1 MKQSYLNSE
10 RNSALSIKPSIAIR
24 LLMVLFVCLFGNAV
38 NAAVIIT
45 KPNLSIPVC
54 SSFPSSYY
62 VLGDIIINENNNGD
76 FASDAASKTIILS
89 APANFEFKP
98 STGTIAFR
106 ATRDISAALIVVSAS
121 MITITYTCTT
131 TGSSDRLTIS
141 GLEVR
146 AITAVSSGEITR
158 TAGTGTISGLVT
170 NTTLTNT
177 LTSTISAQPTATAGG
192 SQTICSNST
201 VSVSGASSSNGT
213 IAWTENG
220 AGSITSG
227 ATTLSPVYTP
237 SAGDAGKTVTLTM
250 TVLNGCGVA
259 TATYTVIVNALP
271 STPTSVTSSATSI
284 CSGSSIDLKATS
296 TGSTIYWYT
305 VSTGGSPIG
314 TSVSGANFTLVPTT
328 STKYYAEARSALGC
342 PSASRVATTKTI
354 TVSALPVITVQ
365 PIAPASVC
373 AGSGTRTISVTVS
386 GTTPTYQW
394 RKNGVNLTNSAPY
407 TNVTTS
413 TLTITNPSISEN
425 GAIFDVVVTRSSCPV
440 TSTPATLTVN
450 PSPIATITGANGVC
464 IGSSTQLTAATPGGT
479 WSSNSAVATVSSS
492 GLVTGLS
499 AGNATIT
506 YSLSANGCTGTDTH
520 VINVSSA
527 PSPLITFNQGSHDIT
542 QSITACGQV
551 GGGGQNDLDIF
562 SGNPT
567 TGSPTYQWQL
577 SIDNGVSWV
586 NAEGPTSTKT
596 QYVLDPFYT
605 TFTSNA
611 GTYKFRLIISNNGCS
626 GISDSISLIVT
637 GVSALVAGTISGNQS
652 SCDPNL
658 NPIGFTSSAPAGGLG
673 GTYTYQWQS
682 STDGV
687 NFTSITGATSVAF
700 DSPAIT
706 QTTYFRRSV
715 KSGGCSAISNVLSVL
730 VGAPIASASQPNC
743 ASSTGTITVPYPVSG
758 VTYTI
763 TGTNPITAP
772 VTNSTGIFSGL
783 PSGVYNVVFNAA
795 ACISLPTSVT
805 VNTQPA
811 VPSIPVT
818 SIAQPCGVSTGIIT
832 VIVQNASDTYSF
844 DNGVTFQESNI
855 KSGLSPGSYNVIIKN
870 SVGCI
875 SPTKLIIINSNPS
888 IPSAPIITSVI
899 HPNCAVSTGTITVTI
914 QNANDIYSFDNGIS
928 FQSSNIKSGLSV
940 GSYDVIIQSAGG
952 CNSTSKLVVINAQPE
967 VPLAPILTETIPTC
981 VLQTGT
987 ITIAGVSGETY
998 SFDGSA
1004 YTSNLIYSG
1013 LAQGSLHTFSAMN
1026 AGGCI
1031 SPDATISITSLTN
1044 TWANGVWS
1052 LDTPTAEQNI
1062 VFTEDYNTLALPIT
1076 TDIEACSCRV
1086 TSGSVTI
1093 DSENT
1098 MTLTNELIVDPAGTL
1113 TFESSLG
1120 SLGAIS
1126 PSSSSAS
1133 LVQKNS
1139 NAVNSGKIIY
1149 KRIVPAI
1156 HDTDYTYWSS
1166 PVSNVKLESFSPL
1179 TPTDKFYIFNG
1190 AGDNWA
1196 NVSAENTMS
1205 EANGYCV
1212 YGPANSTNSDF
1223 STSFKGV
1230 PNNGQISIKGV
1241 ESAKSYLI
1249 GNPYPSAIDA
1259 DRFILANIN
1268 VIDGSLY
1275 FWTHNTDPNNGKY
1288 TYDDYATYN
1297 LTGGTGTLKAP
1308 SSSKSNNSF
1317 INANTPNGYIGAGQG
1332 FFVGTKDPIN
1342 QTTIIDLGLNNIVFD
1357 NSMRVGGGSL
1367 GVNNS
1372 NFFKTTGNSK
1382 GKTASSIEK
1391 NRVWLNLSNGEGV
1404 FKQTLVGYITGASND
1419 YETAYDADSYDSL
1432 DGADFYSVNK
1442 DSNLVIQGRALPFD
1456 ENDTVPLGFRSSIDG
1471 EFTINIDQVDGLLA
1485 NQSVYVEDKLTNTVT
1500 DLKSGDYKFSTVA
1513 GTFND
1518 RFVLKYT
1525 NTSNSLSLATDEV
1538 DGIMVFYSNNYN
1550 TLIIHNSVLDLA
1562 VNSVDLYNMAGQNIS
1577 NWDVKDNDQTNI
1589 QIPIKEISSGIYIVK
1604 VKTTKGESNKKI
1616 IVN

>member
-567 TGSPTYQWQL
+567 TGSPTYQ
-577 SIDNGVSWV
+577 
-586 NAEGPTSTKT
+586 
-596 QYVLDPFYT
+596 
-605 TFTSNA
+605 
-611 GTYKFRLIISNNGCS
+611 
-626 GISDSISLIVT
+626 
-637 GVSALVAGTISGNQS
+637 
-652 SCDPNL
+652 
-658 NPIGFTSSAPAGGLG
+658 
-673 GTYTYQWQS
+673 
-682 STDGV
+682 
-687 NFTSITGATSVAF
+687 AT
-700 DSPAIT
+700 
-706 QTTYFRRSV
+706 
-715 KSGGCSAISNVLSVL
+715 
-730 VGAPIASASQPNC
+730 
-743 ASSTGTITVPYPVSG
+743 
-758 VTYTI
+758 
-763 TGTNPITAP
+763 
-772 VTNSTGIFSGL
+772 
-783 PSGVYNVVFNAA
+783 
-795 ACISLPTSVT
+795 
-805 VNTQPA
+805 
-811 VPSIPVT
+811 
-818 SIAQPCGVSTGIIT
+818 
-832 VIVQNASDTYSF
+832 
-844 DNGVTFQESNI
+844 
-855 KSGLSPGSYNVIIKN
+855 
-870 SVGCI
+870 
-875 SPTKLIIINSNPS
+875 
-888 IPSAPIITSVI
+888 
-899 HPNCAVSTGTITVTI
+899 
-914 QNANDIYSFDNGIS
+914 
-928 FQSSNIKSGLSV
+928 
-940 GSYDVIIQSAGG
+940 
-952 CNSTSKLVVINAQPE
+952 
-967 VPLAPILTETIPTC
+967 
-981 VLQTGT
+981 
-987 ITIAGVSGETY
+987 
-998 SFDGSA
+998 
-1004 YTSNLIYSG
+1004 
-1013 LAQGSLHTFSAMN
+1013 
-1026 AGGCI
+1026 
-1031 SPDATISITSLTN
+1031 
-1044 TWANGVWS
+1044 
-1052 LDTPTAEQNI
+1052 
-1062 VFTEDYNTLALPIT
+1062 
-1076 TDIEACSCRV
+1076 
-1086 TSGSVTI
+1086 
-1093 DSENT
+1093 
-1098 MTLTNELIVDPAGTL
+1098 
-1113 TFESSLG
+1113 
-1120 SLGAIS
+1120 
-1126 PSSSSAS
+1126 
-1133 LVQKNS
+1133 
-1139 NAVNSGKIIY
+1139 
-1149 KRIVPAI
+1149 
-1156 HDTDYTYWSS
+1156 
-1166 PVSNVKLESFSPL
+1166 
-1179 TPTDKFYIFNG
+1179 
-1190 AGDNWA
+1190 
-1196 NVSAENTMS
+1196 
-1205 EANGYCV
+1205 
-1212 YGPANSTNSDF
+1212 
-1223 STSFKGV
+1223 
-1230 PNNGQISIKGV
+1230 
-1241 ESAKSYLI
+1241 
-1249 GNPYPSAIDA
+1249 
-1259 DRFILANIN
+1259 
-1268 VIDGSLY
+1268 
-1275 FWTHNTDPNNGKY
+1275 
-1288 TYDDYATYN
+1288 
-1297 LTGGTGTLKAP
+1297 
-1308 SSSKSNNSF
+1308 
-1317 INANTPNGYIGAGQG
+1317 
-1332 FFVGTKDPIN
+1332 
-1342 QTTIIDLGLNNIVFD
+1342 
-1357 NSMRVGGGSL
+1357 
-1367 GVNNS
+1367 
-1372 NFFKTTGNSK
+1372 
-1382 GKTASSIEK
+1382 
-1391 NRVWLNLSNGEGV
+1391 
-1404 FKQTLVGYITGASND
+1404 
-1419 YETAYDADSYDSL
+1419 
-1432 DGADFYSVNK
+1432 
-1442 DSNLVIQGRALPFD
+1442 
-1456 ENDTVPLGFRSSIDG
+1456 
-1471 EFTINIDQVDGLLA
+1471 
-1485 NQSVYVEDKLTNTVT
+1485 
-1500 DLKSGDYKFSTVA
+1500 
-1513 GTFND
+1513 
-1518 RFVLKYT
+1518 
-1525 NTSNSLSLATDEV
+1525 
-1538 DGIMVFYSNNYN
+1538 
-1550 TLIIHNSVLDLA
+1550 
-1562 VNSVDLYNMAGQNIS
+1562 
-1577 NWDVKDNDQTNI
+1577 
-1589 QIPIKEISSGIYIVK
+1589 
-1604 VKTTKGESNKKI
+1604 
-1616 IVN
+1616 